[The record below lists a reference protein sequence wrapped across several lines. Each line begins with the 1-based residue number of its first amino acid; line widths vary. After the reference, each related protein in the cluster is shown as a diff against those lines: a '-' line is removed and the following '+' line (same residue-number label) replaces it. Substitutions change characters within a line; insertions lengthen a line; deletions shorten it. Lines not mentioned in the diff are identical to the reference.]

1 MIAGCAASSRGT
13 SFAPSHDLRRRRGG
27 GRGPPRGASF
37 TRAAA
42 VLEGLTKACA
52 RRASPGA
59 RGWEFEVASAEA
71 AIQRDIAPGALAGSV
86 TRGRRASWWL
96 RRGCKRRGFRYETP
110 AGRRITDEEALE
122 RIRSLA
128 VPPAARECR
137 RSPSPR
143 SRLQAIGVD
152 GAGRVQRIYNPS
164 FVARRARRK
173 YEKIER
179 FGASLPALRRRTN
192 EDIARDD
199 LGKARVLAVFARL
212 ITALYSRVGSETSV
226 RRYRTYGVT
235 TLRNR
240 HLEIKSGG
248 RLGFKFT
255 GKHHLRPRRLLL
267 GEELA
272 ALMRDIK
279 AIGGPKVFEYY
290 GEDGRVHA
298 VRPRD
303 VNEYI
308 KSATAPEF
316 SAKDFRTWG
325 GTLLAAIELA
335 EIGRCEDERRAR
347 RNVAAAVKR
356 VAEYLGNTPT
366 VCRGCYIHPA
376 VIEAYIRGQ
385 TIEEFRPRRARPLE
399 RHQPEYSVE
408 ELALLKLLRARRGG
422 GAGRKNGEKE

>member
-1 MIAGCAASSRGT
+1 M
-13 SFAPSHDLRRRRGG
+13 
-27 GRGPPRGASF
+27 
-37 TRAAA
+37 
-42 VLEGLTKACA
+42 
-52 RRASPGA
+52 
-59 RGWEFEVASAEA
+59 ASAEA

-96 RRGCKRRGFRYETP
+96 RRGSKRRGFRYETP

-128 VPPAARECR
+128 VPPAWREVR
-137 RSPSPR
+137 ISPSPR

-199 LGKARVLAVFARL
+199 LGKERVLAVVVRL
-212 ITALYSRVGSETSV
+212 INDLYFRVGSETSV

-248 RLGFKFT
+248 RLVFKFT
-255 GKHHLRPRRLLL
+255 GKHHVRHRRILVD
-267 GEELA
+267 EELA

-376 VIEAYIRGQ
+376 VIEAYMRGQ
-385 TIEEFRPRRARPLE
+385 TIEEFRPRRARRIE
-399 RHQPEYSVE
+399 RQQPEYSVE